1 MEAREVCKAL
11 PEGIRYGLETLGTP
25 DEALA
30 LAATDLDTFMRTPSS
45 EEAVLAA
52 VVTMARMHAATLRD
66 RFVPL
71 GTKHNCLSLIRGIE
85 KGQILELQSEIRTSK
100 RRDPANAL
108 VGGCRTLRRRSR
120 WGNPAARMAEG
131 GSGEVTQPGVT
142 PEHPKI
148 GVKGKRDSRH
158 SERKL

>member
-45 EEAVLAA
+45 EEAV
-52 VVTMARMHAATLRD
+52 VTMARMHAATLRD

-85 KGQILELQSEIRTSK
+85 KGQILELRLKFAPPRES
-100 RRDPANAL
+100 
-108 VGGCRTLRRRSR
+108 
-120 WGNPAARMAEG
+120 
-131 GSGEVTQPGVT
+131 
-142 PEHPKI
+142 
-148 GVKGKRDSRH
+148 
-158 SERKL
+158 

>member
-85 KGQILELQSEIRTSK
+85 KGQILELRLK
-100 RRDPANAL
+100 FAPPRD
-108 VGGCRTLRRRSR
+108 GTLRMPCGRMPDSEEAIPVGKSRGAYGRR
-120 WGNPAARMAEG
+120 GLGGGYPAG
-131 GSGEVTQPGVT
+131 CDPGA
-142 PEHPKI
+142 P
-148 GVKGKRDSRH
+148 
-158 SERKL
+158 